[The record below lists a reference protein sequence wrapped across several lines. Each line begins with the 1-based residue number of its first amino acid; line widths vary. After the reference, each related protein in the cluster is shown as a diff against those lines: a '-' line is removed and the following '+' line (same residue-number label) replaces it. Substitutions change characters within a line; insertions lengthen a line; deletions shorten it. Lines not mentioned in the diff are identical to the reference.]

1 MDAEGDIRK
10 VEQQLIKQRHKGEL
24 LELRAPQAGIVK
36 DLATHTVGTVVQPG
50 TVLLSL
56 VPENEPLIAEV
67 TVRNDDVGFVFAKQ
81 PVKLKVAPY
90 PFEQYGLIDG
100 TVSVVEPDSD
110 NQADNGKSANAKSGN
125 DKSDDEQ
132 QHSGYKALVA
142 LNEQTLVAQGKSYPL
157 VPGMQV
163 TAEINQGSRTVM
175 EYLLSPVAR
184 TLHDS
189 GRER

>member
-1 MDAEGDIRK
+1 
-10 VEQQLIKQRHKGEL
+10 
-24 LELRAPQAGIVK
+24 
-36 DLATHTVGTVVQPG
+36 
-50 TVLLSL
+50 
-56 VPENEPLIAEV
+56 
-67 TVRNDDVGFVFAKQ
+67 
-81 PVKLKVAPY
+81 VKLKLAPY

-110 NQADNGKSANAKSGN
+110 NQADNGKSTNAKSGN